1 MRLKLNNDNY
11 ITGYGCFGNPDYPE
25 YEWIDKPEIIT
36 DDMNQ
41 PLYFYDAESQKVIYK
56 PQLYSIEQ
64 TEQLRKEWC
73 QAEIRKNSSAEDEI
87 KILRENMINI
97 TSGQGDTRE
106 FSDYNSNVKNII
118 KESKIKNFQI
128 EEAKN
133 ENQNNF

>member
-1 MRLKLNNDNY
+1 MRTKYKLDINEE
-11 ITGYGCFGNPDYPE
+11 GYVIGYYCSPE
-25 YEWIDKPEIIT
+25 GEVEIIPEDLFT
-36 DDMNQ
+36 DNLHPMYQFIKGKLVYSPQ
-41 PLYFYDAESQKVIYK
+41 PYT
-56 PQLYSIEQ
+56 PEQ
-64 TEQLRKEWC
+64 TEQLRKEYC
-73 QAEIRKNSSAEDEI
+73 QAEIRKTYSAEAEM
-87 KILRENMINI
+87 KTLRENMINT